1 MVTAQYTSIL
11 NSKCYA
17 TQKGKE
23 GTLQAVVAV
32 AVAVPHLWMMSL
44 QKGKKQQIPR
54 SIQTL
59 SKKHSF

>member
-32 AVAVPHLWMMSL
+32 AVPHLWMMSL

-59 SKKHSF
+59 TKKHSF